1 MVKWVVRKF
10 GIPDKGAISS
20 DRVLVCRICGNIN
33 DADLSHCSNCRLS
46 LAGITTVHE
55 PEGRRLSRR
64 IRLPDIRSRFIR
76 IGLLLAIVVGLTVWG
91 VLVFFEIGPSPSE
104 ATTTLSAAP
113 GIQSWAQSGRTP
125 ANTGFTP
132 DQAPLSR
139 LETKWTY
146 ATSEP
151 ITTSPAVSG
160 ERVYLTTEDG
170 RALALDR
177 KTGQQIWEYR
187 TDAPVYSSPAV
198 AGDLVFFGL
207 PSKRFVA
214 LDRETGVLRWEINL
228 GNPVLADPIVVDGT
242 VYVGSTDSRLYAL
255 DAATGEK
262 LWSFKTEDWIYAR
275 VAFVDNLVAI
285 NSRDG
290 LLHIVDTNTGRKR
303 FVYDSGWSM
312 NGGPVIHEDKV
323 YFMSDRGTI
332 WAVDQNTITYPF
344 ERAWWTVRF
353 NLYIWGVLSNAPGQ
367 KGTVWGTAVD
377 GDAYSSLAIGHGMVY
392 AATDDGG
399 VFAIDADTG
408 KRLWNTDIGISITSD
423 PVVAG
428 QTLLVGTLDGTIY
441 GLDAFTGQ
449 QQMTFKTGGE
459 ISASP
464 VVVGD
469 TMYVTSR
476 DGTLYAVTSGQTS
489 P

>member
-1 MVKWVVRKF
+1 MKRVVKKF

-20 DRVLVCRICGNIN
+20 DRVLVCRFCGQVN
-33 DADLSHCSNCRLS
+33 DGALSHCSNCRLS

-55 PEGRRLSRR
+55 SEGRRLSRL
-64 IRLPDIRSRFIR
+64 IRLPDIRNRYIR
-76 IGLLLAIVVGLTVWG
+76 YGILLTLAIGLTVWG
-91 VLVFFEIGPSPSE
+91 VLVFFEIGPSPSK
-104 ATTTLSAAP
+104 ATTTVSAAT
-113 GIQSWAQSGRTP
+113 GFQAWAQAGRTP
-125 ANTGFTP
+125 DNTGFTP
-132 DQAPLSR
+132 DSAPLSQ
-139 LETKWTY
+139 LETKWTF
-146 ATSEP
+146 ATSQP
-151 ITTSPAVSG
+151 ITTSPAVLG
-160 ERVYLTTEDG
+160 DRVYLTTEDG

-177 KTGQQIWEYR
+177 DTGRQIWEYH

-198 AGDLVFFGL
+198 AGDLVYFGL

-214 LDRETGVLRWEINL
+214 LDRETGVLRWEIDL

-255 DAATGEK
+255 DAATGRK
-262 LWSFKTEDWIYAR
+262 LWSYKTEDWIYAR
-275 VAFVDNLVAI
+275 VAFVDDLVAI

-290 LLHIVDTNTGRKR
+290 LLHIVDTKTGRKR

-323 YFMSDRGTI
+323 YFMSNRGTV
-332 WAVDQNTITYPF
+332 WAVDRNTITYPF

-353 NLYIWGVLSNAPGQ
+353 NLYIWGALSSAPGQ
-367 KGTVWGTAVD
+367 KGTVWGASVD
-377 GDAYSSLAIGHGMVY
+377 GRAHSSLAIGHGMVY
-392 AATDDGG
+392 AATDKGG

-408 KRLWNTDIGISITSD
+408 ERLWSTDLGMSISSD

-428 QTLLVGTLDGTIY
+428 ETLLVGTLDGTLY

-449 QQMTFKTGGE
+449 QLMTFKTDGE
-459 ISASP
+459 ITASP

-476 DGTLYAVTSGQTS
+476 DGNLYAVTSDKTS